1 MSKNVVAVMP
11 VGSLASKIYF
21 IRGKRVMLDSDLAKL
36 YGVLTKNLN
45 KAVVRNLNRFPDDFM
60 FRLAPQEVES
70 LRFHFGTSK
79 KGRGGRRYTPYAF
92 TQEGVATLSGVLNSP
107 RAIETNILIMR
118 AFIKLREMVATNEL
132 VRQKIEDL
140 ERKYDRHDNQIK
152 AIFEAIREL
161 LEPKPL
167 KPKKPIGFHVKY

>member
-1 MSKNVVAVMP
+1 
-11 VGSLASKIYF
+11 
-21 IRGKRVMLDSDLAKL
+21 
-36 YGVLTKNLN
+36 
-45 KAVVRNLNRFPDDFM
+45 
-60 FRLAPQEVES
+60 VES
-70 LRFHFGTSK
+70 LRFRFGTSK